1 MDYLPPQ
8 PVKTREL
15 LARYQRAR
23 RKQAL
28 IIASAVFLL
37 LCGGAAVAFM
47 ILYVRACQR
56 SVAPEGGGRPGAS
69 RRKPSRAEVLAVH
82 DLDPAPWLLAVDAEH
97 LYTAQETGPAAS
109 SFPNYPAD
117 VLSALP
123 LAGGEPVWKWTQ
135 GMELSRLLVS
145 GGRVISLRE
154 RLGEPPSVDLA
165 TYRVEDGKP
174 SWRITMDGAEQA
186 QPYADDKVLVLS
198 YRKEAAF
205 QLVGINAATGVKAWV
220 VSPRLRAM
228 KVDVSAAGG
237 SALDL
242 SGWGGLCAY
251 SLGNVAGFVSLGTG
265 KLRREYAAPG
275 FIYRLEY
282 DASADRAYLL
292 CALDASHTALIA
304 LDLPTGQA
312 VRLATLGAWGDDALL
327 VADRGYVA
335 LAMTEQADR
344 GQSRRVMCFAPGQ
357 STPAVDERL
366 EEGVFAD
373 LASMSAS
380 PGDFFLG
387 VNDSAAQG
395 GKPVGGSRLYRLR
408 CSDGLMWQVKRFDH
422 PILYVLP
429 FKDDCL
435 VLLYGGDVLSC
446 SGAASRVR
454 RLRHAAY
461 PNLEPVQDTA
471 QTHLALYSYP
481 DAHAQGTPGQRGQVI
496 VLR

>member
-8 PVKTREL
+8 PVRTREL

-23 RKQAL
+23 RRQAL
-28 IIASAVFLL
+28 VIASAALL
-37 LCGGAAVAFM
+37 LILGAAAVVFM
-47 ILYVRACQR
+47 LLYVRACQR
-56 SVAPEGGGRPGAS
+56 GVAPEGGGRPGAS
-69 RRKPSRAEVLAVH
+69 RRKPSRVKILAVH
-82 DLDPAPWLLAVDAEH
+82 DLDPAPWLLAIDAEY
-97 LYTAQETGPAAS
+97 LYTAQDTGGATS
-109 SFPNYPAD
+109 NGRNYPAD

-123 LAGGEPVWKWTQ
+123 LAGGETVWKWTQ

-145 GGRVISLRE
+145 GGRVICLRE
-154 RLGEPPSVDLA
+154 RLGEPPSVELS

-174 SWRITMDGAEQA
+174 GWRLTLAGAEQA
-186 QPYADDKVLVLS
+186 QPYASDKVLVLS

-205 QLVGINAATGVKAWV
+205 QLVGINAATGVKAWAL
-220 VSPRLRAM
+220 SPRPRGL
-228 KVDVSAAGG
+228 KVDASAAGG
-237 SALDL
+237 AVLDL

-275 FIYRLEY
+275 YIDRLEY
-282 DASADRAYLL
+282 DASADCAYLL
-292 CALDASHTALIA
+292 CALEASQTALIA
-304 LDLPTGQA
+304 LDLQTGQA
-312 VRLATLGAWGDDALL
+312 VRLATLGAVGDDALL
-327 VADRGYVA
+327 VADHGCVA
-335 LAMTEQADR
+335 LAMTEQAAA
-344 GQSRRVMCFAPGQ
+344 GPSRRVVCFGPGQ
-357 STPAVDERL
+357 SAAAVDVRL
-366 EEGVFAD
+366 KDGVFAD

-387 VNDSAAQG
+387 VNDGAAQG
-395 GKPVGGSRLYRLR
+395 GKMVGGSRLYRLR
-408 CSDGLMWQVKRFDH
+408 CSDGLLWQVKRFDN

-461 PNLEPVQDTA
+461 PNLEPVLDAA

-481 DAHAQGTPGQRGQVI
+481 DAHAQGTPGQPGQLI
-496 VLR
+496 VLK